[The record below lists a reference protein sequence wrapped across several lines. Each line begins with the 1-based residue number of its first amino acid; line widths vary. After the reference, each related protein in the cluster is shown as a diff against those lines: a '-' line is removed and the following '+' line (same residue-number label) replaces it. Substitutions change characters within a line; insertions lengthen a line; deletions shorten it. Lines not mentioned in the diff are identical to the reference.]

1 MAYTRIG
8 SLKGTAVG
16 NADEVNVDNAALNAF
31 LDVVMPAN
39 APHTL
44 VITDLQD
51 WIEIQ
56 FWMSEVLESVDATHA
71 SQIAALQGAIATLGN
86 YQLKS
91 EKAQPNGY
99 ASLDGSGKVP
109 SSQLPAISINEIY
122 PVADEAAML
131 ALPAIKGD
139 MAIRS
144 DVNATFILSATPA
157 STLAN
162 WLQLPTAPDA
172 VLSVDGATGVV
183 VLPTDAAA
191 GVGSKRTLGTGPLQ
205 AAAGNDPRLSD
216 QRVPVDGSVTVTK
229 LSGVLDADP
238 TLAADSDLM
247 VATQKAV
254 KAFIASAINA
264 AASSTTVTQTA
275 HGFAVGD
282 VVKFNTNYAKAKAD
296 TAGNAEVVG
305 IVKSVTNANT
315 FVVTP
320 NGYITGLT
328 GLVPG
333 EVYFLSDTVAGQ
345 FTLTEPTTI
354 GHVRKPVLLADST
367 TSGWVLP
374 YNGIVLVEVDEPP
387 PITYGFA
394 VVPAG
399 GSLDDAPAGSVVM
412 LLP

>member
-1 MAYTRIG
+1 MAYTRVG
-8 SLKGTAVG
+8 SLKGEAVG
-16 NADEVNVDNAALNAF
+16 NADEVNVDDAALNAF
-31 LDVVMPAN
+31 LDAAMPAN
-39 APHTL
+39 APHSL
-44 VITDLQD
+44 SIPNLQAWIQITEWMTEVAQAFEVSATAELDDINDELPLLQP
-51 WIEIQ
+51 
-56 FWMSEVLESVDATHA
+56 
-71 SQIAALQGAIATLGN
+71 
-86 YQLKS
+86 KS
-91 EKAQPNGY
+91 EKGQPSGY
-99 ASLDGSGKVP
+99 ASLDSGGKVP
-109 SSQLPAISINEIY
+109 SSQLPAISVNDIY
-122 PVADEAAML
+122 PVASQAAML
-131 ALPAIKGD
+131 ALSAIKGD
-139 MAIRS
+139 IAIRS
-144 DVNATFILSATPA
+144 DINATFILSALPA

-191 GVGSKRTLGTGPLQ
+191 NVGSKRTLGTGPNQ
-205 AAAGNDPRLSD
+205 AAAGNDARLSD
-216 QRVPVDGSVTVTK
+216 QRVPTDGSVTVAK
-229 LSGVLDADP
+229 LAAGVLDVDP

-254 KAFIASAINA
+254 KAFVASAINA

-296 TAGNAEVVG
+296 TPANAEVVG

-320 NGYITGLT
+320 NGFITGLS
-328 GLVPG
+328 GLTAG
-333 EVYFLSDTVAGQ
+333 EVYFLSDTTAGQ
-345 FTLTEPTTI
+345 FTATEPTTI
-354 GHVRKPVLLADST
+354 GHVRRPVLLADST

-387 PITYGFA
+387 PIVYGFT
-394 VVPAG
+394 VIPAG
-399 GSLDDAPAGSVVM
+399 GSVDDAPPGTVVM